1 MWLIYPLSLP
11 TLAAPVLLLCMLG
24 VRSSCMGTNAANL
37 FLHMDVA
44 GWAGFWINHYLFCT
58 SCAFE
63 LVGTGMVG
71 GGFMWFLFDCVC
83 CCLLFFY
90 FFFNLNQR
98 SWDLLKGFP
107 TSCFSVWHNLPI
119 YPLPIPQRKQEAF
132 PVCLWSNQLPEPKDH
147 GEHSVFA
154 FKTRWYATHLK
165 IVSNLVQIPILGYC
179 NFLDCKGV
187 ERVWNYLLAHVR
199 NIGGG

>member
-11 TLAAPVLLLCMLG
+11 TLAVPVLLLCMLG

-58 SCAFE
+58 LCAFE

-90 FFFNLNQR
+90 FFIFFIWIKEAETCLKVFQLPVFLFDITCPSILCQSPKGNRKLSLSVSEATSCLNQKIMENTQF
-98 SWDLLKGFP
+98 LL
-107 TSCFSVWHNLPI
+107 SR
-119 YPLPIPQRKQEAF
+119 Q
-132 PVCLWSNQLPEPKDH
+132 
-147 GEHSVFA
+147 
-154 FKTRWYATHLK
+154 
-165 IVSNLVQIPILGYC
+165 
-179 NFLDCKGV
+179 
-187 ERVWNYLLAHVR
+187 
-199 NIGGG
+199 GGTPHI